1 MTNDEI
7 IERARAWWRELQE
20 APGAASSLRRCRSP
34 REALLLPQTL
44 SLIRRLGARDGRV
57 ERIAALAVVLAH
69 VKEDDRRPLMRAAG
83 DTRFGKEDAVVSRP
97 RFRRLISARD
107 TEELLTNLTRLVAI
121 LGGAANV
128 GDLATSLYWWT
139 DRTRADWAA
148 TYYAADINDTE
159 KDTANA

>member
-7 IERARAWWRELQE
+7 VQRTRVWWHELKE
-20 APGAASSLRRCRSP
+20 TPGASAALRRCRSP

-44 SLIRRLGARDGRV
+44 SLIRRLGAHDGRA
-57 ERIAALAVVLAH
+57 ERVAALAVILAH
-69 VKEDDRRPLMRAAG
+69 VKEDDHRPLMRAAG

-97 RFRRLISARD
+97 RFRRLISSRD
-107 TEELLTNLTRLVAI
+107 SEELLTNLIRLVAI

-128 GDLATSLYWWT
+128 GDLATSLYWWS
-139 DRTRADWAA
+139 DRTRTDWAA
-148 TYYAADINDTE
+148 TYYAADINDAE